1 MQRFHVIKPD
11 GDLVSGAAAFVHV
24 WEQLPR
30 WRRLAA
36 LTKIPGALSV
46 MELGYTNFLKI
57 RPRVQSLFKK
67 RFA

>member
-36 LTKIPGALSV
+36 LTKIPGALCV

-57 RPRVQSLFKK
+57 RPRVQSLFKQ